1 MSSPQFTLRE
11 ALRFDPEY
19 QTTFE
24 DKLFYDGP
32 HWARRLIN
40 FVALLTLA
48 TLIATFGVIGD
59 STATIIGAMIV
70 APLMTPI
77 MATAAALVIGQSRR
91 ALQSLVLVIGGV
103 ALVIALATAI
113 TWLLPHS
120 EISLITNSAIASR
133 ITPGLLDLFVALASG
148 AAGAYILMRPELAD
162 ALGGVAIAI
171 SLAPPLCVVG
181 VCLASG
187 YWLAALGAFLLFVTN
202 FLSILVAGS
211 LLFGFA
217 GVGAQRR
224 KEMSA
229 RMRRNAFVLIAVA
242 VALICIPLGV
252 LTYRSIMQAQEVAA
266 AESATK
272 AWLGARAYDIDTIA
286 LEDDGTLRITISGQG
301 ELPSASQ
308 LVARITKQ
316 LGHAVEALVL
326 VVPKTSLMDAASSP
340 GATP

>member
-1 MSSPQFTLRE
+1 LGFVSKEQVVMSSPQFTFRA
-11 ALRFDPEY
+11 ALRFDPDY
-19 QTTFE
+19 QATFE

-48 TLIATFGVIGD
+48 TFIATFGVIGD

-91 ALQSLVLVIGGV
+91 AFQSVVLVIGGV
-103 ALVIALATAI
+103 TLVIALATVV
-113 TWLLPHS
+113 TLLMPHG

-133 ITPGLLDLFVALASG
+133 ITPGLLDLLVALASG

-171 SLAPPLCVVG
+171 SLVPPLCVVG

-202 FLSILVAGS
+202 FLSILLVGS
-211 LLFGFA
+211 LLFGLA
-217 GVGAQRR
+217 GVGAQTR
-224 KEMSA
+224 KEMSPQT
-229 RMRRNAFVLIAVA
+229 RRGAFALIAVA

-252 LTYRSIMQAQEVAA
+252 LTYRSITQAQEVATA
-266 AESATK
+266 ASATQ
-272 AWLGARAYDIDTIA
+272 AWVGARAYDVDSVT
-286 LEDDGTLRITISGQG
+286 LEGDGTIRITLSGQG
-301 ELPSASQ
+301 ELAPASQ

-316 LGHAVEALVL
+316 LGHAVEVQVF
-326 VVPKTSLMDAASSP
+326 VVPKQALN
-340 GATP
+340 

>member
-1 MSSPQFTLRE
+1 MGGSQFTLRD
-11 ALRFDPEY
+11 ALRFDSGY
-19 QTTFE
+19 QATFE

-32 HWARRLIN
+32 QWARRLIN

-48 TLIATFGVIGD
+48 TFIATFGVIGD

-77 MATAAALVIGQSRR
+77 MATTAALVLGQSRR

-103 ALVIALATAI
+103 ALVIALATVV
-113 TWLLPHS
+113 TWLLPHG

-171 SLAPPLCVVG
+171 SLVPPLCVVG

-211 LLFGFA
+211 LLFGIA
-217 GVGAQRR
+217 GVGALTR
-224 KEMSA
+224 KEMSPHA
-229 RMRRNAFVLIAVA
+229 RRNAFVLIAAA

-252 LTYRSIMQAQEVAA
+252 LTYRSITQAQEVAA
-266 AESATK
+266 AASATES
-272 AWLGARAYDIDTIA
+272 WIGTRPYDIETIA
-286 LEDDGTLRITISGQG
+286 IEDDGTLRITISGAG
-301 ELPSASQ
+301 ALPPASELG
-308 LVARITKQ
+308 ARITRQ
-316 LGHAVEALVL
+316 LGHSVDVLVF
-326 VVPKTSLMDAASSP
+326 VVPKTPLTDADTSS

>member
-1 MSSPQFTLRE
+1 MSSSQFTLRD
-11 ALRFDPEY
+11 ALRFDPDY

-91 ALQSLVLVIGGV
+91 ALQSLALAVGGV
-103 ALVIALATAI
+103 ALVIALATLV
-113 TWLLPHS
+113 TLLMPHG
-120 EISLITNSAIASR
+120 EISLVTNSAISSR
-133 ITPGLLDLFVALASG
+133 ITPGLLDLLVALASG
-148 AAGAYILMRPELAD
+148 VAGAYILMRPELAD

-171 SLAPPLCVVG
+171 SLVPPLCVVG

-187 YWLAALGAFLLFVTN
+187 HWLAALGAFLLFVTN

-211 LLFGFA
+211 LLFGVA
-217 GVGAQRR
+217 GVGALTR

-229 RMRRNAFVLIAVA
+229 QARRNAFVVIAVA

-252 LTYRSIMQAQEVAA
+252 LTYRSIAQAQEVAA
-266 AESATK
+266 AASATES
-272 AWLGARAYDIDTIA
+272 WLGARPYDIDAVAI
-286 LEDDGTLRITISGQG
+286 DDNGTLRITISG
-301 ELPSASQ
+301 
-308 LVARITKQ
+308 
-316 LGHAVEALVL
+316 
-326 VVPKTSLMDAASSP
+326 
-340 GATP
+340 